1 MFHQSI
7 HRVRDHNVPH
17 RDGAAAHGARAHE
30 TLTAYVYTTRHTRV
44 LHLHVVRVVR
54 RARAGQ
60 LNPDGAQLRQYQGC
74 GTRAPNQRCYG
85 TYSTS
90 IVSERSPSITCCVT
104 RH

>member
-30 TLTAYVYTTRHTRV
+30 TITAYVYTTRHTRV
-44 LHLHVVRVVR
+44 HLHVVRVVR

-60 LNPDGAQLRQYQGC
+60 LNPDGAQQRQCRGC
-74 GTRAPNQRCYG
+74 GTRRAPNQRCSGDLQYS
-85 TYSTS
+85 YSTHQH
-90 IVSERSPSITCCVT
+90 RQ
-104 RH
+104 